1 MKKLLLWLLRGYKKR
16 ISPHLGNHCRFS
28 PTCSQ
33 YAIEAIGLH
42 GAGKGILLSAW
53 RVLRCNPFGKAGY
66 DPVPA
71 KGKWQNPARRLRK
84 E

>member
-1 MKKLLLWLLRGYKKR
+1 MKKLLLWLLHGYKKR
-16 ISPHLGNHCRFS
+16 ISPHLGNNCRFS
-28 PTCSQ
+28 PTCSE

-42 GAGKGILLSAW
+42 GAGKGFLLSAW

-66 DPVPA
+66 DPVPQ

-84 E
+84 D